1 MGCAR
6 VVALCPQVRIRR
18 ARPRVQLTDT
28 ELVFMRSASSSLP
41 ARRTRR
47 LAEQSARRARRRPA
61 ILTTGLA
68 VALVGALAFSTVPAV
83 QAEASSVSDRADSA
97 LTMTL
102 ASFTTSI
109 AATPI
114 LTETGTDEGSSD
126 MREALAAADASV
138 AAAATVTSDIQA
150 SGLDVGEPDTSVDT
164 AALEKAADR
173 LDGADLLPAP
183 LVLGLISDV
192 SELVAPV
199 NERVAGLRGS
209 LEAAVAKKAAEEA
222 AAAEAARVAAE
233 KAAAEAAAAKQTA
246 ARSTSGGSA
255 NLAASG
261 TSAAEA
267 QATARGM
274 VAARGWGDDQ
284 FSCLVSLW
292 NKESGWNYLAYN
304 KSSGAT
310 GIPQALPGSK
320 MASAGADWQTNPATQ
335 ISWGLGYIS
344 GRYGT
349 PCGAWSHSQSVGWY

>member
-1 MGCAR
+1 M
-6 VVALCPQVRIRR
+6 RR

-47 LAEQSARRARRRPA
+47 LAEQNARRARRRPA

-68 VALVGALAFSTVPAV
+68 VALVGAVAFSTVPAV
-83 QAEASSVSDRADSA
+83 QAEASSASERPDSA

-102 ASFTTSI
+102 ASFTTSV

-114 LTETGTDEGSSD
+114 LTATGTDDGSSD

-138 AAAATVTSDIQA
+138 SAAATVTTDIQT
-150 SGLDVGEPDTSVDT
+150 SGLDVGEPNTSVDT

-173 LDGADLLPAP
+173 LEGADLLPAP

-192 SELVAPV
+192 NELVEPV

-233 KAAAEAAAAKQTA
+233 EAAAAAAAAAKQATPRA
-246 ARSTSGGSA
+246 SSGGA
-255 NLAASG
+255 PALAQSG

-304 KSSGAT
+304 RSSGAT

-320 MASAGADWQTNPATQ
+320 MATAGADWQTNPATQ

>member
-1 MGCAR
+1 MRSAH
-6 VVALCPQVRIRR
+6 PR
-18 ARPRVQLTDT
+18 ARLTDT
-28 ELVFMRSASSSLP
+28 ELVFMRFASTSASSSLP

-61 ILTTGLA
+61 VISAGLA
-68 VALVGALAFSTVPAV
+68 LAIVGAVGFATVPAA
-83 QAEASSVSDRADSA
+83 QADSSLASPAPETA
-97 LTMTL
+97 LTMTR
-102 ASFTTSI
+102 ASFTTS
-109 AATPI
+109 ATTTPI
-114 LTETGTDEGSSD
+114 VTATGTDEGSSE
-126 MREALAAADASV
+126 MRTALTAADASV
-138 AAAATVTSDIQA
+138 AAAAQVTSDIQA
-150 SGLDVGEPDTSVDT
+150 SGLDVGEATTTVDTS
-164 AALEKAADR
+164 ALAKAADR
-173 LDGADLLPAP
+173 LEGATLLPAP

-192 SELVAPV
+192 NDLVTPV
-199 NERVAGLRGS
+199 NERVASLRGS
-209 LEAAVAKKAAEEA
+209 LDAAVAKKAAEEA

-233 KAAAEAAAAKQTA
+233 QAAAAAAAKATA
-246 ARSTSGGSA
+246 SRGSSA
-255 NLAASG
+255 GAPALAASG

-274 VAARGWGDDQ
+274 LAARGWGDDQ

-304 KSSGAT
+304 RSSGAT

-349 PCGAWSHSQSVGWY
+349 PCGAWSHSQSTGWY

>member
-1 MGCAR
+1 M
-6 VVALCPQVRIRR
+6 RR
-18 ARPRVQLTDT
+18 ARPRALLTDT
-28 ELVFMRSASSSLP
+28 ELVFMRSASTSLP

-61 ILTTGLA
+61 LITSGLA
-68 VALVGALAFSTVPAV
+68 VALVGALAFSTVPSV
-83 QAEASSVSDRADSA
+83 QAEASSVSDRSDST
-97 LTMTL
+97 LTMTR
-102 ASFTTSI
+102 ASFTTSV
-109 AATPI
+109 ATTPI
-114 LTETGTDEGSSD
+114 LTATGTDEGSSE
-126 MREALAAADASV
+126 MREALAAADTSIS
-138 AAAATVTSDIQA
+138 AATAVTSDIQA

-173 LDGADLLPAP
+173 LEGADMLPAP

-192 SELVAPV
+192 NELVTPV

-233 KAAAEAAAAKQTA
+233 EAAAAAAAAKQTA
-246 ARSTSGGSA
+246 PRASSGGA
-255 NLAASG
+255 PALAQSG

-274 VAARGWGDDQ
+274 LAARGWGDDQ

-292 NKESGWNYLAYN
+292 NKESGWNYQAYN
-304 KSSGAT
+304 RSSGAT

-320 MASAGADWQTNPATQ
+320 MASAGADWQTNPATL

-349 PCGAWSHSQSVGWY
+349 PCGAWSQSQSVGWY